1 MKPLYHKGI
10 ILNLTAL
17 GFGGLLK
24 NFTEEFKTLL
34 SYKSMITSMIT
45 LSIKENAMKKGL
57 KIFLIIIIILIA
69 VFVILQ
75 IVPRNKPI
83 KNNPWMIE
91 DGERPFVIV
100 HGGAKVLFPEN
111 TVLAF
116 EEITKL
122 NIDVLEIDLALTKDE
137 ILITHHDLTIDRM
150 TDGSGSVIDYTL
162 DELMGFDFAYKFK
175 GLNNDFPYKGNKK
188 AKPETMENLFKK
200 YPDFM
205 YVIELKDMGETG
217 KKASENLYELVKKY
231 NMHNKVII
239 ASFDDDTIQ
248 HFHKISD
255 GQLML
260 STPQGDATRFVI
272 LEKLRLGA
280 LYFSD
285 SVALQ
290 LPVSEKAMGINLNL
304 STESLIKEAH
314 KHNMAVHY
322 WTINHVEEMELL
334 VNRGADGIIT
344 DRPDL
349 LIDLLNEMGY

>member
-1 MKPLYHKGI
+1 MK
-10 ILNLTAL
+10 N
-17 GFGGLLK
+17 
-24 NFTEEFKTLL
+24 
-34 SYKSMITSMIT
+34 
-45 LSIKENAMKKGL
+45 GL
-57 KIFLIIIIILIA
+57 KIFLIIGIILVA

-83 KNNPWMIE
+83 KNNPWMIK
-91 DGERPFVIV
+91 DGERPLVIV
-100 HGGAKVLFPEN
+100 HGGAKVLYPEN

-122 NIDVLEIDLALTKDE
+122 DIDVLEIDLALTKDE

-150 TDGSGSVIDYTL
+150 TNGSGKVIDYTL
-162 DELMGFDFAYKFK
+162 DELMVFDFAYNFR
-175 GLNNDFPYKGNKK
+175 GLNYDFPYKGNKK

-200 YPDFM
+200 YPDFK
-205 YVIELKDMGETG
+205 YVIELKDTGEMG
-217 KKASENLYELVKKY
+217 KKASENLYGLVKKY
-231 NMHNKVII
+231 NMQNQVII
-239 ASFDDDTIQ
+239 ASFDDETIE

-272 LEKLRLGA
+272 LEKLKLGA
-280 LYFSD
+280 LYFSK

-290 LPVSEKAMGINLNL
+290 LPVREKAMGINLDL
-304 STESLIKEAH
+304 STKSLIKEAH

-322 WTINHVEEMELL
+322 WTINNTDDMMLL
-334 VNRGADGIIT
+334 INRGADGIIT